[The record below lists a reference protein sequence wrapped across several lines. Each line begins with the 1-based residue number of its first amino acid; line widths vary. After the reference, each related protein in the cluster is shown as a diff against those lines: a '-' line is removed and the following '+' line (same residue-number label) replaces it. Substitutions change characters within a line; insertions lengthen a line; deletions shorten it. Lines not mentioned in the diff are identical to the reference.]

1 MARGERLAPPDKAG
15 IQMALYLT
23 PLELAFLDELRELHG
38 VRRNTMLR
46 QLIRDGWEREP
57 ELAAPQ
63 RRRTPRA
70 G

>member
-1 MARGERLAPPDKAG
+1 MARGERQAPPDKAG

-23 PLELAFLDELRELHG
+23 PMELACLDELRELHG
-38 VRRNTMLR
+38 LRRNTMLR
-46 QLIRDGWEREP
+46 QLIRQGWESEP
-57 ELAAPQ
+57 ELGEQP

>member
-1 MARGERLAPPDKAG
+1 MARGERQAPPDKAG

-23 PLELAFLDELRELHG
+23 PPELACLDELRELHG

-46 QLIRDGWEREP
+46 QLIRERWDAEP
-57 ELAAPQ
+57 ELAGRR